1 MVFNRGFN
9 YLVISQKHK
18 IFLVC
23 RPITQFLSEN
33 IKKKYQVWYQGCVD
47 NDGLGELKKE
57 FEKLE
62 DALKYAEKLC
72 NEYWVEY
79 GIRFINL

>member
-1 MVFNRGFN
+1 MSANNIVFIRK
-9 YLVISQKHK
+9 Y
-18 IFLVC
+18 
-23 RPITQFLSEN
+23 
-33 IKKKYQVWYQGCVD
+33 KKKYQVWYQGCVD

-79 GIRFINL
+79 GIRFINFLKNI